1 MQTVAVD
8 LAFNPYSIYI
18 GSGLLNNADLLES
31 HIKSKQIV
39 IISNQTVAS
48 FYLEL
53 IKHACSNKISKVIL
67 LPDGEKYKNWASL
80 SQIFDILLE
89 NKYTRKTTLLALGGG
104 VIGDMTGFA
113 AACYMRGIAY
123 IQLPTTLLAQV
134 DASVGGKTGI
144 NHPLGKNMIGAF
156 YQPKAVIIDINTLK
170 TLPEREFKAGLAEVI
185 KYGLIQDVG
194 FFSWLEENIDKLL
207 QKNEAALM
215 RAITRCCEIKAQI
228 VAVDEKEDGLRAL
241 LNFGHTFGHAIE
253 SVTAYATWLHGE
265 AVSIGMVLAANLSA
279 YKGYIAP
286 TDAIR
291 IRDLLEQVGLPVML
305 PAGLL
310 LKDIV
315 ELMARDKKNIHGR
328 LRLVLL
334 NAIGDAKVTE
344 DVSVA
349 EILRAL

>member
-1 MQTVAVD
+1 
-8 LAFNPYSIYI
+8 
-18 GSGLLNNADLLES
+18 
-31 HIKSKQIV
+31 
-39 IISNQTVAS
+39 
-48 FYLEL
+48 
-53 IKHACSNKISKVIL
+53 
-67 LPDGEKYKNWASL
+67 
-80 SQIFDILLE
+80 
-89 NKYTRKTTLLALGGG
+89 
-104 VIGDMTGFA
+104 
-113 AACYMRGIAY
+113 
-123 IQLPTTLLAQV
+123 
-134 DASVGGKTGI
+134 
-144 NHPLGKNMIGAF
+144 
-156 YQPKAVIIDINTLK
+156 
-170 TLPEREFKAGLAEVI
+170 
-185 KYGLIQDVG
+185 VG